1 MKFGWRIRA
10 LAATLAA
17 AAKTT
22 YKRLR
27 GWCMWWGQDGRATRA
42 RIIVAVAFAATLLAG
57 CNTTQSGLFA
67 SNKGPASIAFDS
79 IDGPPP
85 AVFQRLVRDLNS
97 EAKSRQLTVLSRDDE
112 PTYRARGYMGAQIKT
127 RDASITWVWDVYD
140 AERQRVLR
148 ISGEEKVAGKHRNPW
163 EALDEAGVQRIAR
176 KSVEQLGAFL
186 NAVDR
191 PPPPPAV
198 EPTATS
204 LKEGS
209 PEAEGIVRI
218 STSSQR
224 PVTVAQGERD

>member
-1 MKFGWRIRA
+1 MKFWVAHTRPGRYLGRGLQDKIQT
-10 LAATLAA
+10 AAGLV
-17 AAKTT
+17 
-22 YKRLR
+22 
-27 GWCMWWGQDGRATRA
+27 MWWGRDGRATRA
-42 RIIVAVAFAATLLAG
+42 RLVVAVAFAATLLAG

-85 AVFQRLVRDLNS
+85 NVFQSLVRDLNS
-97 EAKSRQLTVLSRDDE
+97 EAKSRKLTVLSRDDE
-112 PTYRARGYMGAQIKT
+112 PTYRARGYMGAQLKT
-127 RDASITWVWDVYD
+127 REASITWVWDVYD

-191 PPPPPAV
+191 PPPPAV

-209 PEAEGIVRI
+209 PEAEGIVRM
-218 STSSQR
+218 SASSPR
-224 PVTVAQGERD
+224 PDTVAQGERD

>member
-1 MKFGWRIRA
+1 
-10 LAATLAA
+10 
-17 AAKTT
+17 
-22 YKRLR
+22 
-27 GWCMWWGQDGRATRA
+27 MWWGQDGRASRV
-42 RIIVAVAFAATLLAG
+42 RIIVAAAFAASLLAG
-57 CNTTQSGLFA
+57 CNTTSPGLFA
-67 SNKGPASIAFDS
+67 SDKGPASIAFDS

-97 EAKSRQLTVLSRDDE
+97 EAQSRQLKVLSRDDE
-112 PTYRARGYMGAQIKT
+112 PTYRARGYMGANIKT
-127 RDASITWVWDVYD
+127 REASITWVWDVYD

-148 ISGEEKVAGKHRNPW
+148 ISGEEKVAGKTRNPW

-191 PPPPPAV
+191 PAPAAV
-198 EPTATS
+198 EPAATS

>member
-1 MKFGWRIRA
+1 MKFWVARSRA
-10 LAATLAA
+10 RRYFGRGRQDNIQTAAGLV
-17 AAKTT
+17 
-22 YKRLR
+22 
-27 GWCMWWGQDGRATRA
+27 MWWGQDGRATRA

-57 CNTTQSGLFA
+57 CNTIQSGLFA

-112 PTYRARGYMGAQIKT
+112 PTYRARGYLGAQIKT
-127 RDASITWVWDVYD
+127 KDASITWVWDVYD

-163 EALDEAGVQRIAR
+163 DALDDAGVQRIAR
-176 KSVEQLGAFL
+176 KSVEQLGVFL
-186 NAVDR
+186 AAVDR
-191 PPPPPAV
+191 PAPVAV

>member
-1 MKFGWRIRA
+1 
-10 LAATLAA
+10 
-17 AAKTT
+17 
-22 YKRLR
+22 
-27 GWCMWWGQDGRATRA
+27 MWWGQDGRATRG

-97 EAKSRQLTVLSRDDE
+97 EAKSRQLTVLSREDE
-112 PTYRARGYMGAQIKT
+112 PTYRARGYLGAEIKT
-127 RDASITWVWDVYD
+127 KDASITWVWDVYD
-140 AERQRVLR
+140 GERQRVLR

-186 NAVDR
+186 SAVDR
-191 PPPPPAV
+191 RAPPAV
-198 EPTATS
+198 EPAATA

>member
-1 MKFGWRIRA
+1 
-10 LAATLAA
+10 
-17 AAKTT
+17 
-22 YKRLR
+22 
-27 GWCMWWGQDGRATRA
+27 MWWGQGGRASRA
-42 RIIVAVAFAATLLAG
+42 RIVVAAAFAATLLAG
-57 CNTTQSGLFA
+57 CNTTSPALFA
-67 SNKGPASIAFDS
+67 SSSRPASIAFDS

-85 AVFQRLVRDLNS
+85 DVFQRLVRDLNS

-112 PTYRARGYMGAQIKT
+112 PTYRARGYMGAQINT
-127 RDASITWVWDVYD
+127 REARITWVWDVYD

-148 ISGEEKVAGKHRNPW
+148 VSGEEKVAGQHRNPW

-186 NAVDR
+186 TAADR
-191 PPPPPAV
+191 PAPAAV

-218 STSSQR
+218 SASSQR

>member
-1 MKFGWRIRA
+1 M
-10 LAATLAA
+10 AA
-17 AAKTT
+17 
-22 YKRLR
+22 
-27 GWCMWWGQDGRATRA
+27 GMVMWWGQDGRASRG

-57 CNTTQSGLFA
+57 CNTTQPGLFA
-67 SNKGPASIAFDS
+67 TSSRPASIAFDS

-85 AVFQRLVRDLNS
+85 EVFQRLVRDLNS

-127 RDASITWVWDVYD
+127 REASITWVWDVYD
-140 AERQRVLR
+140 GERQRVLR

-163 EALDEAGVQRIAR
+163 EALDEAAVQRIAS
-176 KSVEQLGAFL
+176 KSVEQIGAFL
-186 NAVDR
+186 TAVNR
-191 PPPPPAV
+191 PVAPAV

-218 STSSQR
+218 SAS
-224 PVTVAQGERD
+224 AQ

>member
-1 MKFGWRIRA
+1 MHPHRYFGSGRQDNN
-10 LAATLAA
+10 
-17 AAKTT
+17 
-22 YKRLR
+22 KRL
-27 GWCMWWGQDGRATRA
+27 GLVMWWGQDGRASRA
-42 RIIVAVAFAATLLAG
+42 RIIVAAAFAATLLTG
-57 CNTTQSGLFA
+57 CNTTSGLFA

-85 AVFQRLVRDLNS
+85 DVFQRLVRDLNS

-112 PTYRARGYMGAQIKT
+112 PTYRARGYMGANIK
-127 RDASITWVWDVYD
+127 AKESSITWLWDVYD
-140 AERQRVLR
+140 GERQRVLR

-186 NAVDR
+186 NAANR
-191 PPPPPAV
+191 PAAPAI

-204 LKEGS
+204 LREGS